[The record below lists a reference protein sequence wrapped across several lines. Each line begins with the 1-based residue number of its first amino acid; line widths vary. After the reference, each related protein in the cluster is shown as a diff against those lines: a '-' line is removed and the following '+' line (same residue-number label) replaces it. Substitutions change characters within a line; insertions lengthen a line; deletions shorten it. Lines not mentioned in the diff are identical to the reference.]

1 MRLRTTLALAVASL
15 TIGVPA
21 AMADP
26 DGPYQA
32 EPQVI
37 AQPDAL
43 DRYLSNN
50 APNAQPDAL
59 DRYLSNNAPNAQP
72 DALDRYLRNN
82 SPQQSE
88 TTGAATHPDSRPVR
102 PSLASDVV
110 SSGGDGRD
118 WATGAFGALGGAL
131 VAILAIVGASAI
143 RERRRLVLR

>member
-1 MRLRTTLALAVASL
+1 MKLRTTLALAVASL

-21 AMADP
+21 AAADP

-32 EPQVI
+32 
-37 AQPDAL
+37 A
-43 DRYLSNN
+43 
-50 APNAQPDAL
+50 APGHGAARRARPLPRATTLRQ
-59 DRYLSNNAPNAQP
+59 AQP

-82 SPQQSE
+82 SPQQLE

-102 PSLASDVV
+102 PSLAGDVV

-118 WATGAFGALGGAL
+118 WTTGAVGAIGGAL
-131 VAILAIVGASAI
+131 LAILAIVGASAI

>member
-1 MRLRTTLALAVASL
+1 MKLRTTLALAVASL

-21 AMADP
+21 AAADP

-43 DRYLSNN
+43 DRYLATTTASRR
-50 APNAQPDAL
+50 ARP
-59 DRYLSNNAPNAQP
+59 YLSNNAPTAQP

-102 PSLASDVV
+102 PSLAGDVV

-118 WATGAFGALGGAL
+118 WTTGAVGAIGGAL
-131 VAILAIVGASAI
+131 LAILAIVGASAI

>member
-1 MRLRTTLALAVASL
+1 MKLRTTLALAVASL

-21 AMADP
+21 AAADP

-59 DRYLSNNAPNAQP
+59 DRYL
-72 DALDRYLRNN
+72 RNN
-82 SPQQSE
+82 SPQQLE

-102 PSLASDVV
+102 PSLAGDVV

-118 WATGAFGALGGAL
+118 WTTGAVGAIGGAL
-131 VAILAIVGASAI
+131 LAILAIVGASAI